1 MTAFIASPS
10 ISTLLILG
18 ALGAMAV
25 LERLYGLDRIL
36 TRRG

>member
-1 MTAFIASPS
+1 MTAFIASPPV
-10 ISTLLILG
+10 STLLILG

-36 TRRG
+36 AGRG